1 MEDIHSILISILTNF
16 LWIPIGAVLGIIG
29 YWFKIRLPN
38 RRIWKLRNP
47 ASLTISAATSTTTDT
62 GVYHRP
68 ATGIGQARAL
78 AIATRSLTQAYN
90 KQLDIRNILL
100 SVEPLH
106 ERIENDLL
114 ILGGPKNNQLAEKL
128 MNTLID
134 EQPVII
140 IDSLIIW
147 RVHRRGNQWLD
158 QDALE
163 YEGKVVNR
171 RVDIDYGLIMRTQ
184 SPFTSHDR
192 TVVLLA
198 GSHTY
203 GTVAAAKF
211 FTENFHTHLRKLTR
225 NRRQNFV
232 LLISSQIVDGYP
244 TKMKV
249 ERSYA
254 W

>member
-1 MEDIHSILISILTNF
+1 MDDLHSILLSILTNV
-16 LWIPIGAVLGIIG
+16 LWIPIFAALGAIG
-29 YWFKIRLPN
+29 YWFNVRLSN
-38 RRIWKLRNP
+38 QRIWRLHNP
-47 ASLTISAATSTTTDT
+47 ATLTISAATSTTTDT

-78 AIATRSLTQAYN
+78 ALATRSLTQAYN

-100 SVEPLH
+100 SVEPLY

-128 MNTLID
+128 MNALID

-140 IDSLIIW
+140 IDSVIIW

-158 QDALE
+158 QGALE
-163 YEGKVVNR
+163 YEGKVVKRN
-171 RVDIDYGLIMRTQ
+171 VEIDYGVILRVE
-184 SPFTSHDR
+184 SPFTSRKR

-211 FTENFHTHLRKLTR
+211 FTENVHKHLQKLTQNGR
-225 NRRQNFV
+225 KNFV
-232 LLISSQIVDGYP
+232 ILISAQIVDGYP
-244 TKMKV
+244 AKMKV